1 MATAALLGAISFGK
15 ASKFSGNLNPSLNT
29 FPTTQI
35 HFQSIRKNTSFL
47 IKKTEVDRNFKVNCF
62 VKPSKGFEKTEEKQ
76 ERKKNP
82 FDDIIQVLRKFIL
95 ENIIKKTAIAAVI
108 LGLLLTYNPH
118 SALGASGGRIGGSSF
133 SSDSSSSYSS
143 SYSSS
148 SSSYSSTSSSSTVGD
163 NILLIIYL
171 GKVALLGTARSL
183 QKDLDKL
190 AEVADTSTPSGLRHI
205 LQEATVAVLRNP
217 NYWVSCYSIVDVKQ
231 DKEDGEKR
239 FNQLSIEERTKID
252 EETLV
257 NVDGIKRQRT
267 TSKRAH
273 GSGNEFIV
281 MTILV
286 AAKDVHKLC
295 AVHSSANLKEALQ
308 KLGSM
313 PISKILAVEVLW
325 TPQVKNDTLTEHEM
339 LQNYPNLRPLS

>member
-47 IKKTEVDRNFKVNCF
+47 IKKTEVTSKFKVNCF
-62 VKPSKGFEKTEEKQ
+62 VKPSKGFQKTEEKQ
-76 ERKKNP
+76 ERKINP
-82 FDDIIQVLRKFIL
+82 FDDIIQVLTKFVL
-95 ENIIKKTAIAAVI
+95 ENIIQKTAIAAVI
-108 LGLLLTYNPH
+108 LGLLLTCNPH
-118 SALGASGGRIGGSSF
+118 SALGASGGRIGGSNF

-190 AEVADTSTPSGLRHI
+190 AEVADTLTPSGLRHI

-217 NYWVSCYSIVDVKQ
+217 NYWVSCYSIVDVKHN
-231 DKEDGEKR
+231 KEDGEKR

-257 NVDGIKRQRT
+257 NVDGIKRRST
-267 TSKRAH
+267 TRKRA
-273 GSGNEFIV
+273 GSGNEYIV
-281 MTILV
+281 MTVLV
-286 AAKDVHKLC
+286 AAKGVHKIC
-295 AVHSSANLKEALQ
+295 AINSSANLKEALQ

-313 PISKILAVEVLW
+313 PISKILAVEALW
-325 TPQVKNDTLTEHEM
+325 TPQVENDTLTEREM